1 MWQRGRKRSH
11 AAITLLLLVR
21 ATYDVC
27 LKSKTV
33 GSARVMRPFGNSAVR
48 YNVGQPLMSVQLQFQ
63 ISVFTVLSFAGLFVV
78 SLAWIV
84 VKNLGPQFLL

>member
-11 AAITLLLLVR
+11 AAINLLLLVR

-48 YNVGQPLMSVQLQFQ
+48 YNVGQPLISVQLHFQ
-63 ISVFTVLSFAGLFVV
+63 ISVFALLSFAGLFAV

-84 VKNLGPQFLL
+84 VKNLGLQFLL